1 MQSSRYMGTIL
12 EESSPPLHDAI
23 SSVERD
29 FRLFLGTGDK
39 TPRRYRLF
47 SPIPTKNVSD
57 DLSREDL
64 GLIGLTT
71 RNDFLN
77 ISTSWL

>member
-1 MQSSRYMGTIL
+1 MQSLRYMGTIL
-12 EESSPPLHDAI
+12 EESSPPLRDAI

-29 FRLFLGTGDK
+29 FSPILNTGAK
-39 TPRRYRLF
+39 TPRHYWLF
-47 SPIPTKNVSD
+47 SPIPTKNVSE

-77 ISTSWL
+77 ISTNWL